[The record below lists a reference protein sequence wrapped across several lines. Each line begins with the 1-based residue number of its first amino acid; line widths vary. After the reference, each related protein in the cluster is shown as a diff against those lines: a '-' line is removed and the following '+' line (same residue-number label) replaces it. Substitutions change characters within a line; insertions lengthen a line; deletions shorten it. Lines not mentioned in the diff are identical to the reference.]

1 MIVAVESNFVLEL
14 ALRQEEAA
22 DADRIVKLAETSNIQ
37 LVIPACA
44 LFEPYETLVR
54 RSKQRRALINKL
66 RSEIEQLARSADFAH
81 LRDSS
86 TPVTGTLGE
95 SLKVEAGA
103 LCATIRRLADVALV
117 LPLSDQ
123 TLKAAIDIQVQFRLQ
138 PQDAVVFASIDRFLS
153 GQGSGQKLFANH
165 NSRDFLPHEAHF
177 QQYNC
182 KVLPRFGDARRFIE
196 RQVGVH

>member
-22 DADRIVKLAETSNIQ
+22 DADRIVKLAETSKIQ

-54 RSKQRRALINKL
+54 RSKQRGDLINKL
-66 RSEIEQLARSADFAH
+66 RSEIEQLARSANFAH

-86 TPVTGTLGE
+86 TPVTGTLAE
-95 SLKVEAGA
+95 SLKIEAGA

-123 TLKAAIDIQVQFRLQ
+123 TLKAAIDIQVQLRLQ

-153 GQGSGQKLFANH
+153 GQGSGQKLFANR
-165 NSRDFLPHEAHF
+165 NSRDFLPHEVHF
-177 QQYNC
+177 QRYNC
-182 KVLPRFGDARRFIE
+182 KVLPRFDDARRFIE
-196 RQVGVH
+196 RHVS